1 MKSCRMNVRFKFY
14 ITKIRFFANSNHSV
28 DNTVAVESVYEID
41 AFPFWKVA
49 IIEVNWKI
57 LKIQLVIKKIA
68 LC

>member
-28 DNTVAVESVYEID
+28 DNTVAVESFYEID

-49 IIEVNWKI
+49 IIKVN
-57 LKIQLVIKKIA
+57 
-68 LC
+68 